1 MGSRAG
7 GNSALELKHH
17 VLNGRLAQAKKLLAS
32 TRISLED
39 CQDEDGNTALHW
51 CAQGLQTDAETREV
65 PDEEMLI
72 FLLQNGAPKNRQNR
86 IGETPLM
93 GAVRMATLDPLRAEA
108 LISALLSKGHADPR
122 RADVSGES
130 PLMEAAAAGLE
141 EVGRLL
147 LEHRK
152 KLKSKKKKTTY
163 YTKKASPRAPR
174 QPAGG
179 ELLRA
184 DGRAAGAGVRLR
196 GLRAP
201 AEVAPRRENARALAS
216 YVLVQAVLVAVAA
229 FPCGSPGQ
237 DAPTGGGLLLL
248 VSTPCS
254 PPAFLGGVGPRHSR
268 RSAWRRPWAGAR
280 STCRGTGS
288 GGARGRPSSSSRR
301 CSASAS
307 GLASPATGAGQATPT
322 RSTRPCTTS
331 TEPVRASQAG
341 PE

>member
-147 LEHRK
+147 LEHRANP
-152 KLKSKKKKTTY
+152 LAESSSGLT
-163 YTKKASPRAPR
+163 AAQLAQESGSEAF
-174 QPAGG
+174 AL
-179 ELLRA
+179 LLRSPLA
-184 DGRAAGAGVRLR
+184 ERTPERWRAMCSYRRSSSPLR
-196 GLRAP
+196 HSP
-201 AEVAPRRENARALAS
+201 VEALA
-216 YVLVQAVLVAVAA
+216 
-229 FPCGSPGQ
+229 
-237 DAPTGGGLLLL
+237 
-248 VSTPCS
+248 
-254 PPAFLGGVGPRHSR
+254 R

>member
-147 LEHRK
+147 LEHRANP
-152 KLKSKKKKTTY
+152 LAESSSGLT
-163 YTKKASPRAPR
+163 AAQLAQESGSEAF
-174 QPAGG
+174 AL
-179 ELLRA
+179 LLRSPLA
-184 DGRAAGAGVRLR
+184 ERAAKEVCLEEALGRSEEHLQGHRERRREGEAKQLEQTLFGQRLR
-196 GLRAP
+196 PGL
-201 AEVAPRRENARALAS
+201 S
-216 YVLVQAVLVAVAA
+216 
-229 FPCGSPGQ
+229 C
-237 DAPTGGGLLLL
+237 D
-248 VSTPCS
+248 
-254 PPAFLGGVGPRHSR
+254 
-268 RSAWRRPWAGAR
+268 
-280 STCRGTGS
+280 
-288 GGARGRPSSSSRR
+288 RGRPGHPY
-301 CSASAS
+301 AEYQT
-307 GLASPATGAGQATPT
+307 LHDID
-322 RSTRPCTTS
+322 
-331 TEPVRASQAG
+331 
-341 PE
+341 